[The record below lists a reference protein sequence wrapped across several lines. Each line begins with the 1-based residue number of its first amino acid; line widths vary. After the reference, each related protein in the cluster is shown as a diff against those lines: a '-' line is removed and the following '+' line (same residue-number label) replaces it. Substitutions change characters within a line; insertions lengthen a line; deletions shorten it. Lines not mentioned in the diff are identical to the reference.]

1 MNSKNENN
9 SSEKQMDNKNELPK
23 NNDIDNNNNINN
35 TDNNSILLNKKTKPE
50 TDLLNIELSPDNNKQ
65 KKLEK
70 EPEKINQIYEY
81 NYTIKFLE
89 TEEEGLMEDF
99 LKDNPLNSDQTD
111 YYNYGYTPESFKKII
126 FDSLLYHY
134 EEHLKREKE
143 KRENMQNMWMFNMNI
158 NMNMNNMGNNIIPRG
173 INTQMN
179 PMNNMMINNM
189 NNHNN
194 YNYNINDNNNKNEIN
209 QLIRNESSN
218 K

>member
-50 TDLLNIELSPDNNKQ
+50 TDLPNIELSPDNNKQ

-134 EEHLKREKE
+134 EEHLKRE
-143 KRENMQNMWMFNMNI
+143 NMQNMWMFNMNI